1 MVMKNLSVKIFF
13 AAACACRQINRLY
26 GSVGV
31 KAIVPVRIL
40 KERNRGV
47 TKQVIKPLMQG
58 YVFIFSDIK
67 IEPRMIGPVEN
78 TIKLLQY
85 QSGEYE
91 LVGPDLEY
99 AEFISANN
107 GVLGISDVICEGRD
121 VKVLS
126 GPLEEYKGTI
136 IKLDKRKQ
144 RVLLRVSLGGIE
156 RDISLSV
163 NILSA
168 V

>member
-1 MVMKNLSVKIFF
+1 MNAYCVFCKTAYEEK
-13 AAACACRQINRLY
+13 AAININRLY
-26 GSVGV
+26 QEAGV
-31 KAIVPVRIL
+31 RAIAPVRIL
-40 KERNRGV
+40 KERCRGV
-47 TKQVIKPLMQG
+47 VKKVSKPLMQG
-58 YVFIFSDIK
+58 YIFIFSELK
-67 IEPRMIGPVEN
+67 IDPGMLSPVQDV
-78 TIKLLQY
+78 IKLLRY
-85 QSGEYE
+85 QNGEYE
-91 LVGPDLEY
+91 LLGPDLEY

-107 GVLGISDVICEGRD
+107 GIIGISDVICEGRE

-126 GPLEEYKGTI
+126 GPLEDYKGTI
-136 IKLDKRKQ
+136 IKLDRRKQ

>member
-1 MVMKNLSVKIFF
+1 MNAYCVFCKTAYEEKT
-13 AAACACRQINRLY
+13 ARYINKLY
-26 GSVGV
+26 GGAGV
-31 KAIVPVRIL
+31 NAIAPVRIL

-47 TKQVIKPLMQG
+47 TKEVKKPLMQG

-67 IEPRMIGPVEN
+67 IEPRLISSVEDV
-78 TIKLLQY
+78 IKLLRY
-85 QSGEYE
+85 QNGEYE
-91 LVGPDLEY
+91 LLGPDLEY
-99 AEFISANN
+99 AEFISSNN
-107 GVLGISDVICEGRD
+107 GVIGISDIICVGKE
-121 VKVLS
+121 VKVVS

-136 IKLDKRKQ
+136 VKLDRRKQ
-144 RVLLRVSLGGIE
+144 RVLLRVTIGGTE